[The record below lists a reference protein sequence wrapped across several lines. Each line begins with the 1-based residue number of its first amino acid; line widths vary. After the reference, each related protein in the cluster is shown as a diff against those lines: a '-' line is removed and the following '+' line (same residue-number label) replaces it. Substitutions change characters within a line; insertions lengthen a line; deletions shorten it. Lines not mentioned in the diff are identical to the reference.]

1 MQWIMDNWV
10 ILLLVGGML
19 AMHLF
24 GHGHGGHGG
33 GHGGQGR
40 GRRNKS
46 DEHAGHE
53 NEPRD
58 TPTVPIDEETSPAP
72 ERPADD
78 GRA

>member
-1 MQWIMDNWV
+1 MQWIVDNWL
-10 ILLLVGGML
+10 ILLLGGGMV

-33 GHGGQGR
+33 GHGGHGP

-46 DEHAGHE
+46 NGHAGHE
-53 NEPRD
+53 PHDSSAAENENK
-58 TPTVPIDEETSPAP
+58 SPAP
-72 ERPADD
+72 ERPTDD